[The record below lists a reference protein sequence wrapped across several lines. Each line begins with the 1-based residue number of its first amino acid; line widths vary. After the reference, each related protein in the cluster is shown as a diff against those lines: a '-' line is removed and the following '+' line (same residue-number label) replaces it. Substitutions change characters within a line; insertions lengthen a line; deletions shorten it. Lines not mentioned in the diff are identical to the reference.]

1 MFQLINVTL
10 HKHPVLG
17 YVSLN
22 FNKADGGFF
31 IENGI
36 MTSVI
41 IGKNGVGKSYLLRA
55 IADVFRTL
63 DCLVNPEEDI
73 KMPEISYRFGV
84 TYQLD
89 EHIYSVS
96 DIHNGIEPRGRNQIH
111 PYYFRD
117 CREMLFFF

>member
-1 MFQLINVTL
+1 MFQLINITI

-22 FNKADGGFF
+22 FDKTDGVLVT
-31 IENGI
+31 EDGI

-63 DCLVNPEEDI
+63 DYVVNRGDDV
-73 KMPEISYRFGV
+73 KMPEMSYRFGV
-84 TYQLD
+84 TYKLD
-89 EHIYSVS
+89 EHLYSVT
-96 DIHNGIEPRGRNQIH
+96 DIHNGLEPRGRIIVHQ
-111 PYYFRD
+111 YYFR
-117 CREMLFFF
+117 